1 MPLLEQYQQL
11 FDNNKYMQTALAS
24 IFEDVLDFH
33 LEAVKLFKQKS
44 IPPRLDFESS

>member
-11 FDNNKYMQTALAS
+11 FEGNQYMQTALAS

-33 LEAVKLFKQKS
+33 LEAVRLFKQKS
-44 IPPRLDFESS
+44 TQDKS